1 MFETLISAVAGKLD
15 TAKYVLYAILAG
27 AIFYGGY
34 VTGHNAEAAVNVAVV
49 ADLNKQIAGLTD
61 ALGKEKLVV
70 SDTIARI
77 NVDAA
82 KRIAAATDK
91 VKEIDVFTRKQINQY
106 QLDYAK
112 QTKELEDA
120 KLNAITNALTVPAT
134 VGNATDGLWVFVETA
149 TCATTSGQGSAGSGN
164 NPVPSTAAS
173 PGGSGV
179 SQCRLS
185 GQTSVPLI
193 KIVSEADSVALQ
205 LNLCYKASS
214 IQPQTN

>member
-15 TAKYVLYAILAG
+15 TAKYVLYAIIAC

-34 VTGHNAEAAVNVAVV
+34 TTGHNAGVASNVAVV
-49 ADLNKQIAGLTD
+49 ADLNKQIADLTD

-70 SDTIARI
+70 SDTIAKI
-77 NVDAA
+77 NVDATQ
-82 KRIAAATDK
+82 RIAAATDK
-91 VKEIDVFTRKQINQY
+91 VKAIDAFARKQITQY

-134 VGNATDGLWVFVETA
+134 IGNSADGLWVFVETS
-149 TCATTSGQGSAGSGN
+149 TCAAASGQGSAGSSN
-164 NPVPSTAAS
+164 DPVPSTAAS